1 MLSLTDPRPSL
12 VFDGYSVSIHPLTIG
27 LAWIAVILGI
37 TAATFVAIKKLSRRR
52 GAEQSA
58 SASQML
64 AQFRDLH
71 GRGGLSDEEFS
82 TIRGKLGPQVQVE
95 ADESVGGSSM
105 ADAAAALQ
113 NAAALATEGLSDR
126 GNLEGRPG
134 RPDPSEAGG
143 AGDRSA
149 EANGAAG
156 EGCDADP
163 PVGGDSTE
171 DGR

>member
-1 MLSLTDPRPSL
+1 M
-12 VFDGYSVSIHPLTIG
+12 SIHPLTIG
-27 LAWIAVILGI
+27 LLWIAVILGM
-37 TAATFVAIKKLSRRR
+37 TAAVFVAIKKLGRLRAAQR
-52 GAEQSA
+52 GA

-82 TIRGKLGPQVQVE
+82 TIRGKLGPQVQAE
-95 ADESVGGSSM
+95 AGEAVSGSSV
-105 ADAAAALQ
+105 ADAASALQ
-113 NAAALATEGLSDR
+113 SAAALAAEEWSDR
-126 GNLEGRPG
+126 DVSEGQPE
-134 RPDPSEAGG
+134 RPDPSGEGG

-156 EGCDADP
+156 EGCEADP